1 MNTKGSQEQREDQ
14 ELIEDEDLPFELDP
28 SVSENAQNAQNQG
41 GQEYEIPAEGEEW
54 IARAIAIVRVREAVS
69 LSAHGP
75 EREEQERTTKAK
87 NLFLDVYAKNMA
99 TIGVACDKAEI
110 ARRTYYLWMK
120 TDPQFRS
127 AVAAI
132 DESRIDMVEDE
143 LMQLIQK
150 HDGPSIRFFLE
161 RKAPEYKA
169 KSTTE
174 IVTGDKTFEELL
186 YSQAE
191 KRKALAEAEAA
202 DNKKQPHDG
211 SKNK

>member
-1 MNTKGSQEQREDQ
+1 M
-14 ELIEDEDLPFELDP
+14 PLD
-28 SVSENAQNAQNQG
+28 
-41 GQEYEIPAEGEEW
+41 GEEW
-54 IARAIAIVRVREAVS
+54 IERALAAVRVRQHISFV
-69 LSAHGP
+69 AHGP
-75 EREEQERTTKAK
+75 EKEEQERTTRAKAQ
-87 NLFLDVYAKNMA
+87 FLEVYGKNMG
-99 TIGVACDKAEI
+99 TIGVACDKCEMP
-110 ARRTYYLWMK
+110 RSTYYHWMK

-127 AVAAI
+127 AIAQI

-169 KSTTE
+169 KSQTE

-191 KRKALAEAEAA
+191 KRKALAEA
-202 DNKKQPHDG
+202 KQPEKQHDR
-211 SKNK
+211 SAHK

>member
-1 MNTKGSQEQREDQ
+1 MKNQGLQDQREGDTP
-14 ELIEDEDLPFELDP
+14 EIEEDLPFDLDP
-28 SVSENAQNAQNQG
+28 SVSEIRQIRQNLE
-41 GQEYEIPAEGEEW
+41 GQEYEMPLEGEEW
-54 IARAIAIVRVREAVS
+54 IARALATVRVREAVS

-75 EREEQERTTKAK
+75 EKEEQERTKKKKAQ
-87 NLFLDVYAKNMA
+87 FLQVYAANMA

-110 ARRTYYLWMK
+110 HRDTYYHWMK

-127 AVAAI
+127 AVAQV
-132 DESRIDMVEDE
+132 DDSRIDMVEDE

-169 KSTTE
+169 KSQTE

-186 YSQAE
+186 YAQAE
-191 KRKALAEAEAA
+191 KRKALAEG
-202 DNKKQPHDG
+202 KQPEKQHG
-211 SKNK
+211 PETQ

>member
-28 SVSENAQNAQNQG
+28 SISENQQNQQNEG

-54 IARAIAIVRVREAVS
+54 IARALAIVRVREAVA

-75 EREEQERTTKAK
+75 VRQEQERTTKKKAQ
-87 NLFLDVYAKNMA
+87 FLEVYAKNMA

-110 ARRTYYLWMK
+110 ERTTYYLWMK

-127 AVAAI
+127 AINQI
-132 DESRIDMVEDE
+132 DDSRIDMVEDE

-169 KSTTE
+169 KSQTE
-174 IVTGDKTFEELL
+174 IVTGDKTFEDLL

-191 KRKALAEAEAA
+191 KRKALAEGKDPEA
-202 DNKKQPHDG
+202 KKQNDG
-211 SKNK
+211 SKDK

>member
-1 MNTKGSQEQREDQ
+1 M
-14 ELIEDEDLPFELDP
+14 PLD
-28 SVSENAQNAQNQG
+28 
-41 GQEYEIPAEGEEW
+41 GEEW
-54 IARAIAIVRVREAVS
+54 IARALATVRVREAVS

-75 EREEQERTTKAK
+75 EKEEQERTTKAK
-87 NLFLDVYAKNMA
+87 AKFLEVYGKNMG
-99 TIGVACDKAEI
+99 TIGVACDKCEMP
-110 ARRTYYLWMK
+110 RSTYYHWMK

-127 AVAAI
+127 AIAQI

-169 KSTTE
+169 KSQTE
-174 IVTGDKTFEELL
+174 IVTGDKTFEDLL

-202 DNKKQPHDG
+202 DNKKQPHG
-211 SKNK
+211 SKDK